1 VHDDGARGN
10 FQRVNNSPIPHTQ
23 FETTC
28 PFAVQG
34 LMDELIGVLGEP
46 CQLLHDT
53 PRHFPIHF
61 SQFLT
66 GFWHDFN

>member
-1 VHDDGARGN
+1 
-10 FQRVNNSPIPHTQ
+10 
-23 FETTC
+23 
-28 PFAVQG
+28 
-34 LMDELIGVLGEP
+34 MDELIGVLGEP

-53 PRHFPIHF
+53 PCHFTIHF